1 MRDDTSEF
9 EFEVSCKPDF
19 AYLNVQV
26 PEGVTLKVE
35 SSAMACMDTNM
46 KMKTKMRGGL
56 GRMFTGESLFINE
69 FTAEGAPAE
78 IGIAPGAPGDLA
90 HVYLEG
96 GDDEIYLQNS
106 GYVASSVGVD
116 LATKWQ
122 GLVKGFFGGEGL
134 FLVKATGTGD
144 LWFSTFGAMIE
155 VDVEDEYVVDT
166 AYIVAFTAGLDYK
179 VSRVGG
185 YKSLFLSGEGFVA
198 RFSGQGKL
206 WIQTRQLPAFGAW
219 VLPFRPVKDPG

>member
-78 IGIAPGAPGDLA
+78 IGIAPGAPGIWRMSTWKA
-90 HVYLEG
+90 VTMRSICRIPATWHPVSAW
-96 GDDEIYLQNS
+96 IWRPS
-106 GYVASSVGVD
+106 G
-116 LATKWQ
+116 
-122 GLVKGFFGGEGL
+122 KG
-134 FLVKATGTGD
+134 
-144 LWFSTFGAMIE
+144 W
-155 VDVEDEYVVDT
+155 
-166 AYIVAFTAGLDYK
+166 
-179 VSRVGG
+179 
-185 YKSLFLSGEGFVA
+185 
-198 RFSGQGKL
+198 
-206 WIQTRQLPAFGAW
+206 
-219 VLPFRPVKDPG
+219 